1 MEEEIE
7 FESCWGTE
15 KDAYLIDEKYQDEVD
30 KKILEED

>member
-1 MEEEIE
+1 MNDEPE

-15 KDAYLIDEKYQDEVD
+15 KGAYLIDEKYQDEID